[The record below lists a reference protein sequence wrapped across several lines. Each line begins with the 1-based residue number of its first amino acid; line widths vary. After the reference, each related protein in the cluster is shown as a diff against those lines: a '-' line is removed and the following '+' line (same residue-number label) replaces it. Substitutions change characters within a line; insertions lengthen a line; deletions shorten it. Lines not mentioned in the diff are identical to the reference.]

1 MQLFNPRR
9 LGLGLPFNLA
19 SSAAKA
25 SEDSVEPEAV
35 STKREAEP
43 LSRQARAPLTL
54 DIPIFRSP
62 FTNPSPFSVPLPP
75 QKVDTVRRR
84 RRCSGEE
91 RALAANRYKAIVA
104 LETATGKR
112 RKSIVDVEDMTEGLE
127 KASVAERR
135 RSSLT
140 PLNRRPTAA
149 SRAQL
154 FRTPA
159 HGDDLTDI
167 DVGALPPADSPGGV
181 RLTFPL
187 TFPSP
192 NFPFPIAVTSPL
204 SERRAAFSDESFS
217 PIWEYPSTPASPS
230 SPITP
235 MSPAP
240 SFGSACRS
248 LSSRSSTYS
257 LAPRS
262 PRVSIASDCTAE
274 TSLPLKGTIR
284 SPSGVNMPYPL
295 VFPSRPTSIR
305 STNSLASLSSLD
317 AFHNCEDDGDDG
329 EESLASDDEDD
340 EDLTSVVAEVLERSA
355 AATRVVPSFAS
366 PFPPPFLSN
375 SRRTYT
381 ADSFSK
387 LTFPAMPTLFPDAV
401 GSVPSRRLSAASSY
415 RGSTDHHDGMAT
427 PSTVELRRSPLE
439 TGMTI
444 VEGNVFAEAFAG
456 SATPA

>member
-1 MQLFNPRR
+1 MRNVELEQDASSRRNYTALFNPRR
-9 LGLGLPFNLA
+9 LGLGLPFHLA

-25 SEDSVEPEAV
+25 SEDIVEPEAV

-75 QKVDTVRRR
+75 KKVETVRRR
-84 RRCSGEE
+84 RRGSGEE

-135 RSSLT
+135 RSALT

-159 HGDDLTDI
+159 PGDDLTDS
-167 DVGALPPADSPGGV
+167 DFAASPPADSPGGV

-187 TFPSP
+187 
-192 NFPFPIAVTSPL
+192 NFP
-204 SERRAAFSDESFS
+204 
-217 PIWEYPSTPASPS
+217 
-230 SPITP
+230 
-235 MSPAP
+235 
-240 SFGSACRS
+240 
-248 LSSRSSTYS
+248 
-257 LAPRS
+257 
-262 PRVSIASDCTAE
+262 
-274 TSLPLKGTIR
+274 

-305 STNSLASLSSLD
+305 STNSLANLSSLD
-317 AFHNCEDDGDDG
+317 AFHNCGDDDDGG

-387 LTFPAMPTLFPDAV
+387 LTFPAMPTLFPNAV
-401 GSVPSRRLSAASSY
+401 GSVPGRRVSAASSY

-456 SATPA
+456 SVTPA